1 MPENINLRRI
11 FLITLIGSVVTSAV
25 VGIGV
30 ILFGDFGSFEVR
42 ILMTTLTVTA
52 MSILGMACGAYLE
65 SGRGRLLPF
74 LGIGLSIVSAL
85 MIFLI
90 IWDLLDDSE
99 MFIKS
104 TISASLLATSCSHLS
119 LISLARL
126 DKRFIWSRI
135 TAFVCVWT
143 LTAILLYILWF
154 EPNSTSDLVLRI
166 IGILSI
172 LIAAITIMTPVFHK
186 LSVGNAGTAA
196 IDAEIEKLKARIEEL
211 EAEKA
216 RLATNGQPAEIS

>member
-1 MPENINLRRI
+1 MPENVNLRRI

-99 MFIKS
+99 LFIKS

-143 LTAILLYILWF
+143 LAAILLYILWF
-154 EPNSTSDLVLRI
+154 EPDSTSDLVLRI